1 MKGLI
6 AKKVGM
12 TQVFDESGNL
22 TPVTVIRVEPNTVVA
37 TKTKE
42 TCGYDAVVLGVDD
55 MKSNKANKAYA
66 GIFPENVSPKRTL
79 KEFRDFEKEVKVGD
93 SVGLEL
99 FNESRFLDVTATSKG
114 KGFQGVMKRWGFH
127 GGRATHGS
135 KFHREPG
142 GTGNCTTPG
151 HCFKNTK
158 LPGRMGFRR
167 VTVQN
172 LKIVKID
179 PELNVIL
186 VRGAVP
192 GNKDCTLI
200 VKSAV
205 KKLHGGIRIME
216 KKVYSTD
223 GKELRTITLD
233 DKVFGLPV
241 NDDVIYY
248 AITNELANMR
258 VGTACTKG
266 RAEVHGSNAKPYK
279 QKGTGNARRGDKK
292 SPIMVGGGTIF
303 GPKPRDFSYSMPK
316 KAKRL
321 AMKSILSMQAQS
333 DRFTVVEDFTV
344 ESGKTKDLVKIL
356 DNFVKGE
363 RTVIVLKD
371 DDAKIKQAGRNI
383 PSLSFLS
390 YNRLRAHDLYY
401 ARKIVILEG
410 AVKNLSDF
418 YAEDKEA
425 E

>member
-1 MKGLI
+1 
-6 AKKVGM
+6 
-12 TQVFDESGNL
+12 
-22 TPVTVIRVEPNTVVA
+22 
-37 TKTKE
+37 
-42 TCGYDAVVLGVDD
+42 
-55 MKSNKANKAYA
+55 
-66 GIFPENVSPKRTL
+66 
-79 KEFRDFEKEVKVGD
+79 
-93 SVGLEL
+93 
-99 FNESRFLDVTATSKG
+99 
-114 KGFQGVMKRWGFH
+114 
-127 GGRATHGS
+127 
-135 KFHREPG
+135 
-142 GTGNCTTPG
+142 
-151 HCFKNTK
+151 
-158 LPGRMGFRR
+158 
-167 VTVQN
+167 
-172 LKIVKID
+172 
-179 PELNVIL
+179 
-186 VRGAVP
+186 
-192 GNKDCTLI
+192 
-200 VKSAV
+200 
-205 KKLHGGIRIME
+205 ME

-223 GKELRTITLD
+223 GKELRTISLD

-241 NDDVIYY
+241 NEDVIYY
-248 AITNELANMR
+248 AINNELANMR

>member
-1 MKGLI
+1 
-6 AKKVGM
+6 
-12 TQVFDESGNL
+12 
-22 TPVTVIRVEPNTVVA
+22 
-37 TKTKE
+37 
-42 TCGYDAVVLGVDD
+42 
-55 MKSNKANKAYA
+55 
-66 GIFPENVSPKRTL
+66 
-79 KEFRDFEKEVKVGD
+79 
-93 SVGLEL
+93 
-99 FNESRFLDVTATSKG
+99 
-114 KGFQGVMKRWGFH
+114 
-127 GGRATHGS
+127 
-135 KFHREPG
+135 
-142 GTGNCTTPG
+142 
-151 HCFKNTK
+151 
-158 LPGRMGFRR
+158 
-167 VTVQN
+167 
-172 LKIVKID
+172 
-179 PELNVIL
+179 
-186 VRGAVP
+186 
-192 GNKDCTLI
+192 
-200 VKSAV
+200 
-205 KKLHGGIRIME
+205 ME

-292 SPIMVGGGTIF
+292 APIMVGGGTIF

>member
-1 MKGLI
+1 
-6 AKKVGM
+6 
-12 TQVFDESGNL
+12 
-22 TPVTVIRVEPNTVVA
+22 
-37 TKTKE
+37 
-42 TCGYDAVVLGVDD
+42 
-55 MKSNKANKAYA
+55 
-66 GIFPENVSPKRTL
+66 
-79 KEFRDFEKEVKVGD
+79 
-93 SVGLEL
+93 
-99 FNESRFLDVTATSKG
+99 
-114 KGFQGVMKRWGFH
+114 
-127 GGRATHGS
+127 
-135 KFHREPG
+135 
-142 GTGNCTTPG
+142 
-151 HCFKNTK
+151 
-158 LPGRMGFRR
+158 
-167 VTVQN
+167 
-172 LKIVKID
+172 
-179 PELNVIL
+179 
-186 VRGAVP
+186 
-192 GNKDCTLI
+192 
-200 VKSAV
+200 
-205 KKLHGGIRIME
+205 ME

-356 DNFVKGE
+356 DNFVKGD